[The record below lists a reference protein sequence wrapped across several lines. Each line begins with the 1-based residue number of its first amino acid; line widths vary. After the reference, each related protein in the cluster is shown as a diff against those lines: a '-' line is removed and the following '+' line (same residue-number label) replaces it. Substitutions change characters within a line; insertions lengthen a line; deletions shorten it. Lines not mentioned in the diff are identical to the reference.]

1 MVTLSEYLR
10 FKSLMTPLSQH
21 AITSVSVV
29 LLKKPQDQ
37 SSVVV
42 STTPLSLNSAVSMA
56 LLSHHFFYLT
66 DTDKDSDTDMGT
78 DTEIET
84 DSDMDNID
92 TC

>member
-1 MVTLSEYLR
+1 M
-10 FKSLMTPLSQH
+10 
-21 AITSVSVV
+21 
-29 LLKKPQDQ
+29 LKKPQDQ
-37 SSVVV
+37 SSAV

-56 LLSHHFFYLT
+56 LLSHHFFYLS

-84 DSDMDNID
+84 DSDMDSID